1 MPGMGK
7 QMHPE
12 KNSLSQVNLKPS
24 MQIIIVYIIEAINFI
39 VMKPHLSLVEASP
52 DIVIAIN

>member
-1 MPGMGK
+1 
-7 QMHPE
+7 MHPE
-12 KNSLSQVNLKPS
+12 KNSMCQLNLKPS
-24 MQIIIVYIIEAINFI
+24 NQNNIVITIKALKFI